1 MSYRRKRF
9 TLGIV
14 VLVLLLLAGAI
25 YLRKIA
31 PPEAARLLPES
42 DGIVYVNFRA
52 IRSAA
57 HFGDHPV
64 QHAPDYQRFIDA
76 TGIQFERDL
85 DDAAFALHQMPN
97 PQGPNG
103 AVAFSDVFIGH
114 FDGRRL
120 AKYLATLAE
129 SQDTYAGHTIFNIP
143 SQGRTVRVAILG
155 YDIVAV
161 SNTPTTEQIHSMIDR
176 YHTAALPFAG
186 SSLLSRY
193 YRQVPLLSFAWGIGK
208 IALPL
213 GKSGALHV
221 MGVRLPIP
229 VDATFIASLRWIGK
243 VHLRIEEIAPNESA
257 AADSTE
263 SLQMLLTLVHS
274 LETSGGVQPF
284 DPEMRAFLDSMKV
297 VRHDNRAVLAATV
310 PTPLLEH
317 MLVSPSDVK
326 SIPNAGAAGS
336 AVQPAPK
343 AGAAPEGANHA
354 PAAPRNGV
362 QPHHSS
368 RPAALPPGKKS

>member
-1 MSYRRKRF
+1 MSHRRKRF
-9 TLGIV
+9 TIGIV

-42 DGIVYVNFRA
+42 DGIIYLNFRA
-52 IRSAA
+52 VRSAA
-57 HFGDHPV
+57 HFSEHPV
-64 QHAPDYQRFIDA
+64 EHAPDYQRFIDA

-85 DDAAFALHQMPN
+85 DEAAFALHQMPN
-97 PQGPNG
+97 PKGPNG
-103 AVAFSDVFIGH
+103 PVAFSDVFVGH

-120 AKYLATLAE
+120 ANYLGTLAA
-129 SQDTYAGHTIFNIP
+129 SQEHYAGHTIFNIP
-143 SQGRTVRVAILG
+143 SEGRTVRVAILG

-161 SNTPTTEQIHSMIDR
+161 SNSPTPEQIHSMIDR
-176 YHTAALPFAG
+176 YRTAALPFAG
-186 SSLLSRY
+186 SSLLSRHY
-193 YRQVPLLSFAWGIGK
+193 AQVPLLSFAWGIGR

-213 GKSGALHV
+213 GKSGGLHV

-243 VHLRIEEIAPNESA
+243 IHLRIEEIAPNESA

-284 DPEMRAFLDSMKV
+284 DPEMRGFFDSMDV
-297 VRHDNRAVLAATV
+297 VRHDNRAVLTATV

-317 MLVSPSDVK
+317 MLNSPSEIKALPGSGPVVTPQK
-326 SIPNAGAAGS
+326 NIAIPAAGNSS
-336 AVQPAPK
+336 AAPSGKSAARPAPK
-343 AGAAPEGANHA
+343 KP
-354 PAAPRNGV
+354 
-362 QPHHSS
+362 
-368 RPAALPPGKKS
+368 

>member
-1 MSYRRKRF
+1 MSHRRKRF
-9 TLGIV
+9 TIGIV
-14 VLVLLLLAGAI
+14 LIVLLLLAGAI

-42 DGIVYVNFRA
+42 DGIIYLNFRA

-57 HFGDHPV
+57 HFGEHPV
-64 QHAPDYQRFIDA
+64 QHAPEYQRFIDA

-85 DDAAFALHQMPN
+85 DDAAFALHQMPD
-97 PQGPNG
+97 PRGPNG
-103 AVAFSDVFIGH
+103 PVAFSEVFVGH

-120 AKYLATLAE
+120 ANYLDTLAA
-129 SQDTYAGHTIFNIP
+129 SRDVYAGHTIFSIP

-161 SNTPTTEQIHSMIDR
+161 SNTPTAEQIHSMIDR
-176 YHTAALPFAG
+176 YRTAALPFAG
-186 SSLLSRY
+186 SSLLSKHY
-193 YRQVPLLSFAWGIGK
+193 AQVPLLSFAWGIGK

-213 GKSGALHV
+213 GKSGGLHV

-229 VDATFIASLRWIGK
+229 VDATFIASLRWIGHI
-243 VHLRIEEIAPNESA
+243 HLRIEEIAPNESA

-274 LETSGGVQPF
+274 LEASGGVQPF
-284 DPEMRAFLDSMKV
+284 DPETRAFLDSMNV
-297 VRHDNRAVLAATV
+297 VRHENRAVLTATV

-317 MLVSPSDVK
+317 MLTSPDELRAVPGS
-326 SIPNAGAAGS
+326 GAPVG
-336 AVQPAPK
+336 PGK
-343 AGAAPEGANHA
+343 RA
-354 PAAPRNGV
+354 PAASGN
-362 QPHHSS
+362 SAAAA
-368 RPAALPPGKKS
+368 PAGKSAGPPAKNNP

>member
-1 MSYRRKRF
+1 MSHRRKRF
-9 TLGIV
+9 TFGIV
-14 VLVLLLLAGAI
+14 LLVLLLLAGAI

-42 DGIVYVNFRA
+42 DGIIYLNFRA
-52 IRSAA
+52 IRSVA
-57 HFGDHPV
+57 HFSDHPV

-85 DDAAFALHQMPN
+85 DEAAFALHQMPD
-97 PQGPNG
+97 PHGPNG
-103 AVAFSDVFIGH
+103 AVAFSDVFVGH

-120 AKYLATLAE
+120 ANYLSTLAASRE
-129 SQDTYAGHTIFNIP
+129 NYAGHTIFSVP

-161 SNTPTTEQIHSMIDR
+161 SNTPTPEQIHSMIDR

-186 SSLLSRY
+186 SSLLSKHY
-193 YRQVPLLSFAWGIGK
+193 AQVPLLSFAWGLGK

-213 GKSGALHV
+213 GKTGGLHV

-229 VDATFIASLRWIGK
+229 VDATFIASLRWIGRI
-243 VHLRIEEIAPNESA
+243 HLRIEEIAPNESA

-274 LETSGGVQPF
+274 LENSGGDQPF
-284 DPEMRAFLDSMKV
+284 DPDTRTFLNSMNL
-297 VRHDNRAVLAATV
+297 VRHENRAVLTATV
-310 PTPLLEH
+310 PTPLLER
-317 MLVSPSDVK
+317 MLASPEEIKAMPGS
-326 SIPNAGAAGS
+326 SAPPN
-336 AVQPAPK
+336 QNT
-343 AGAAPEGANHA
+343 AAPPAATKAVEA
-354 PAAPRNGV
+354 PARKSAAAP
-362 QPHHSS
+362 
-368 RPAALPPGKKS
+368 AKKKP

>member
-1 MSYRRKRF
+1 MSHRRKRF

-14 VLVLLLLAGAI
+14 LLVLLLLAGAI

-42 DGIVYVNFRA
+42 DGIVYLNFRA

-57 HFGDHPV
+57 HFSDHPV
-64 QHAPDYQRFIDA
+64 QHAPEYQRFIDA

-85 DDAAFALHQMPN
+85 DEAAFALHQMPD
-97 PQGPNG
+97 PRGPNG
-103 AVAFSDVFIGH
+103 PVAFSDVFVGH

-120 AKYLATLAE
+120 AGYLATLAH
-129 SQDTYAGHTIFNIP
+129 SQETYAGHTIFNIP
-143 SQGRTVRVAILG
+143 SEGRTVRVAVLG
-155 YDIVAV
+155 YDTVAV
-161 SNTPTTEQIHSMIDR
+161 SNSPTAEQIHSMIDR

-186 SSLLSRY
+186 SSLLSKHY
-193 YRQVPLLSFAWGIGK
+193 AQVPLLSFAWGIGR

-213 GKSGALHV
+213 GKTGGLHV

-229 VDATFIASLRWIGK
+229 VDATFIASLRWIGRI
-243 VHLRIEEIAPNESA
+243 HLRIEEIAPNESA

-274 LETSGGVQPF
+274 LESSGGVQPF
-284 DPEMRAFLDSMKV
+284 DPDTRSFLDSMTV
-297 VRHDNRAVLAATV
+297 VRHENRAVLTATV

-317 MLVSPSDVK
+317 MLTSPENMKALPGSG
-326 SIPNAGAAGS
+326 AGPG
-336 AVQPAPK
+336 K
-343 AGAAPEGANHA
+343 NA
-354 PAAPRNGV
+354 PATSN
-362 QPHHSS
+362 SS
-368 RPAALPPGKKS
+368 ATATPARKPTEPPTVRKP

>member
-1 MSYRRKRF
+1 MSHRRKRF

-14 VLVLLLLAGAI
+14 LLILLLLAGAI

-42 DGIVYVNFRA
+42 DGIIYLNFRA

-57 HFGDHPV
+57 HFSDHPV

-85 DDAAFALHQMPN
+85 DDAAFALHQMSDPR
-97 PQGPNG
+97 GPNG
-103 AVAFSDVFIGH
+103 AVAFSDVFVGH

-120 AKYLATLAE
+120 ASYLATLAH
-129 SQDTYAGHTIFNIP
+129 SQEFYAGHTIFDIP

-161 SNTPTTEQIHSMIDR
+161 SNTPTAEQIHSMIDR

-186 SSLLSRY
+186 SSLLSKHY
-193 YRQVPLLSFAWGIGK
+193 AQVPLLSFAWGIGR

-213 GKSGALHV
+213 GKTGGLHV

-229 VDATFIASLRWIGK
+229 VDATFIASLRWIGHI
-243 VHLRIEEIAPNESA
+243 HLRIEEVAPNESA

-274 LETSGGVQPF
+274 LESSGGAQPF
-284 DPEMRAFLDSMKV
+284 DADTRSFLDSMKV
-297 VRHDNRAVLAATV
+297 ERHEARAVLTATV
-310 PTPLLEH
+310 PTQLLEH
-317 MLVSPSDVK
+317 MLTSPEDMRALPGSGAPPAPASNDSATPGRTAKTAPAGKAPASPS
-326 SIPNAGAAGS
+326 
-336 AVQPAPK
+336 
-343 AGAAPEGANHA
+343 
-354 PAAPRNGV
+354 
-362 QPHHSS
+362 
-368 RPAALPPGKKS
+368 KKNP

>member
-1 MSYRRKRF
+1 MSHRRKRF
-9 TLGIV
+9 TIAIV
-14 VLVLLLLAGAI
+14 LLVLLLLAGAV

-42 DGIVYVNFRA
+42 DGIVYLNFRA

-57 HFGDHPV
+57 HFSDHPV

-85 DDAAFALHQMPN
+85 DEAAFALHQMPD
-97 PQGPNG
+97 PHGPNG
-103 AVAFSDVFIGH
+103 PVAFSDAFIGH

-120 AKYLATLAE
+120 ASYLGTLAA
-129 SQDTYAGHTIFNIP
+129 SQEVYAGHTIFNIP

-161 SNTPTTEQIHSMIDR
+161 SNTPTPEQIHSMIDR
-176 YHTAALPFAG
+176 YRTAALPFAG
-186 SSLLSRY
+186 SALLSKH
-193 YRQVPLLSFAWGIGK
+193 YREVPLLSFAWGIGK

-213 GKSGALHV
+213 GKTGGFHV

-229 VDATFIASLRWIGK
+229 VDATFIASLRWIGHI
-243 VHLRIEEIAPNESA
+243 HLRVEEIAPSESA

-274 LETSGGVQPF
+274 LESSGGVQPF
-284 DPEMRAFLDSMKV
+284 DPDTRSFLDSMTV
-297 VRHDNRAVLAATV
+297 VRHDNRAVLTATV
-310 PTPLLEH
+310 PTSLIQH
-317 MLVSPSDVK
+317 MLTSPADINT
-326 SIPNAGAAGS
+326 IPGS
-336 AVQPAPK
+336 
-343 AGAAPEGANHA
+343 GAAPAPEKHA
-354 PAAPRNGV
+354 AAAAAKPSASPAR
-362 QPHHSS
+362 
-368 RPAALPPGKKS
+368 KKP